1 MWTYRVD
8 DRLHYDGS
16 LRVMPSGGVIFV
28 IMENGEDY
36 TYVASQETARKIC
49 RRANEDR
56 KYRPMELQRQ
66 GW

>member
-8 DRLHYDGS
+8 DRAYYQGP
-16 LRVMPSGGVIFV
+16 LRVMAYGEVIFV
-28 IMENGEDY
+28 IMEDGEDY
-36 TYVASQETARKIC
+36 TYVASQDKARRIC